1 MICLWVLEE
10 DFSNCMNWVQ
20 LVSTNKMASASA
32 TPSLYLQLIE
42 GNSEGEHR
50 PVPSTIARDRSLES
64 TSGKKTAIQRKS
76 RYMSELRE
84 VVSNFQ
90 ESGDRSKNL
99 TFFLFAPK
107 DPYGE
112 LFSKISFKSSSEFL
126 FWQKIRKFEIGQNVP
141 NLHNFYL
148 ALSAFSQRSY
158 KTTKIYLTFIFYKLF
173 FIPWS
178 SFATIFYLQL
188 NSRSFVT
195 TA

>member
-32 TPSLYLQLIE
+32 TPSRYLQLIE

-90 ESGDRSKNL
+90 ESGNRSKNL

-112 LFSKISFKSSSEFL
+112 LFSKILFKSSSEFL

-148 ALSAFSQRSY
+148 AFSAFSQRSY
-158 KTTKIYLTFIFYKLF
+158 KTTKIYLAFIFL
-173 FIPWS
+173 
-178 SFATIFYLQL
+178 
-188 NSRSFVT
+188 
-195 TA
+195 